1 MTTVETIPFPRYA
14 HPATNPSVGYPNF
27 RDQVNP
33 PPSSGKL
40 TPTDAALNPVASA
53 TRPLTPMASSK
64 PVPAFSVVGP
74 SAAKRPVPMIIAAVS
89 QVAVPRPSD
98 RLSDVA
104 AADGVGLI
112 GANLGERLRDHI
124 ELRALPHGDLGNR

>member
-27 RDQVNP
+27 RDHVNP

-53 TRPLTPMASSK
+53 TRPLRPMASRS
-64 PVPAFSVVGP
+64 PVPAFSVVAP
-74 SAAKRPVPMIIAAVS
+74 NAAKRPVPMIIAAVRN
-89 QVAVPRPSD
+89 VAVVRPSD
-98 RLSDVA
+98 RRSDDVDF
-104 AADGVGLI
+104 DGV
-112 GANLGERLRDHI
+112 A
-124 ELRALPHGDLGNR
+124 P

>member
-1 MTTVETIPFPRYA
+1 MTTVETMPLPRYA
-14 HPATNPSVGYPNF
+14 HPEMNPSVGYPNF

-53 TRPLTPMASSK
+53 TRPLMLMASRS

-74 SAAKRPVPMIIAAVS
+74 GAAKRPVPMIIAAVRR
-89 QVAVPRPSD
+89 VAVVRPSD
-98 RLSDVA
+98 RRNDDV
-104 AADGVGLI
+104 DS
-112 GANLGERLRDHI
+112 GAFGHI
-124 ELRALPHGDLGNR
+124 TR

>member
-53 TRPLTPMASSK
+53 TRPLMVMASRSR
-64 PVPAFSVVGP
+64 VPAFSAVGRN
-74 SAAKRPVPMIIAAVS
+74 AAKRPVQMIMAAES
-89 QVAVPRPSD
+89 KVAVVRPND
-98 RLSDVA
+98 RRSEDV
-104 AADGVGLI
+104 DSVGAVTAGT
-112 GANLGERLRDHI
+112 GARE
-124 ELRALPHGDLGNR
+124 P